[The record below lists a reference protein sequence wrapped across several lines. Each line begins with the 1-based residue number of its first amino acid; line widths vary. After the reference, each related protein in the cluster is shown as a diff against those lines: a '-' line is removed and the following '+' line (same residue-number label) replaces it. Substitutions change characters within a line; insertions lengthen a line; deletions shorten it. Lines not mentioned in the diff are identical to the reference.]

1 LAEIRRALL
10 FVCMISA
17 RAFAQAP
24 PSPTPIPVEPAPATP
39 GEPAPPRDQTPP
51 PSTPPAAPQQPQ
63 PPTSAPVP
71 EGQPL
76 VTHDSRTAA
85 DQRHAA
91 EAICRAHDPACDW
104 IATFS
109 SLEQRSIARVIGER
123 GYVVDPLPW
132 GKQIGH
138 VVVVDEDVF
147 AEKNWLQFFN
157 IFHYRSRPNRVRE
170 ELTIQAGE
178 VWDQTRVEESAR
190 RLHDPLYSSVV
201 ALLPIQTADP
211 AQVDLL
217 VVTRDLWSLRLN
229 TQYTFQEGALTNLA
243 LSISENNFL
252 GTRDVLAVGF
262 TMDQGAIAIG
272 PTFLDKDVLGSHINL
287 NISASEIITRTADKI
302 FDPATNSL
310 VLDTADPAGIEDA
323 HKLHSEGSAATISLS
338 RPLWSLATDWGAG
351 TSASYSNQ
359 IARSFT
365 GVHGD
370 AFELFT
376 DPGSGLPY
384 EFRYQTWSVNA
395 NAVRQWGHAYKQALT
410 LGYTVSDQ
418 RPSLLPSFAQ
428 IDPSLTSQ
436 FIADVFPRT
445 ELISQP
451 YLTYSIYQ
459 PRYRILRNVQTY
471 DLAEDLQ
478 VGPSASATL
487 AQGLSALG
495 GDFTFTRPTLSAG
508 WTFLLGRDGFI
519 TPSAGASMRFEQA
532 APNGWNSIDDS
543 ADVALHVATPNFP
556 RFRVVGYAEL
566 DTEWHNTQNQYYSV
580 GSDSGLRGYNVAEF
594 RSDRDSNARRFIGQ
608 IEMRTT
614 PFALWVLR
622 YGVVA
627 FYEVGGAANTLSTV
641 ALYNDVGAGVR
652 VLVPQ
657 LNRDVFRLDV
667 ALPLQSAADN
677 PAFHP
682 HVIAGFASYF

>member
-1 LAEIRRALL
+1 MRRALL
-10 FVCMISA
+10 IVCMMSA
-17 RAFAQAP
+17 PVFAQAP

-39 GEPAPPRDQTPP
+39 GEPTPPRDQTPP
-51 PSTPPAAPQQPQ
+51 PSTPATQS
-63 PPTSAPVP
+63 PTSAPVP

-85 DQRHAA
+85 EQRHAA

-123 GYVVDPLPW
+123 GYAVDPQPW
-132 GKQIGH
+132 GKTIGH

-201 ALLPIQTADP
+201 ALLPVATSDP
-211 AQVDLL
+211 NQVDLL

-229 TQYTFQEGALTNLA
+229 TQYTFQQGALTNLA
-243 LSISENNFL
+243 LSLSENNFL
-252 GTRDVLAVGF
+252 GTRDVVAVGF

-272 PTFLDKDVLGSHINL
+272 PTFLDKDLFGSHVNL
-287 NISASEIITRTADKI
+287 NVSASEIITRTADKI
-302 FDPATNSL
+302 FDPTTNSL
-310 VLDTADPAGIEDA
+310 VTDTADPAGIEDA
-323 HKLHSEGSAATISLS
+323 HKLHSEGEAASLALS
-338 RPLWSLATDWGAG
+338 RPLWSLATQWGAG

-395 NAVRQWGHAYKQALT
+395 NAVRQWGHDYKQSLT

-418 RPSLLPSFAQ
+418 RPSLLPSFAN
-428 IDPSLTSQ
+428 IDPSITSQ
-436 FIADVFPRT
+436 FVADVFPRT

-451 YLTYSIYQ
+451 YVTYSIYQ

-487 AQGLSALG
+487 AQGLTALG
-495 GDFTFTRPTLSAG
+495 GDFTFTRPTVSAG
-508 WTFLLGRDGFI
+508 WTFLVGRDGFI

-532 APNGWNSIDDS
+532 APNGWNSIDNS
-543 ADVALHVATPNFP
+543 GDVALHVATPNFP

-566 DTEWHNTQNQYYSV
+566 DTEWHNTQNQYYAI
-580 GSDSGLRGYNVAEF
+580 GSDSGLRAYNVAEF
-594 RSDRDSNARRFIGQ
+594 RSARDANARRFIGQ
-608 IEMRTT
+608 LELLTT
-614 PFALWVLR
+614 PVPIWVFR
-622 YGVVA
+622 AGAVA
-627 FYEVGGAANTLSTV
+627 FYEVGGASNTLPTL
-641 ALYNDVGAGVR
+641 ALYNDVGVGLR
-652 VLVPQ
+652 LLVPQ
-657 LNRDVFRLDV
+657 LNRDVFRVDV
-667 ALPLQSAADN
+667 AFPLQSVPDAS
-677 PAFHP
+677 AFVP

>member
-1 LAEIRRALL
+1 VRRALL
-10 FVCMISA
+10 FVCVIGA

-24 PSPTPIPVEPAPATP
+24 PSPTPIPVEPPAQTPP
-39 GEPAPPRDQTPP
+39 GEPTPPRDQTTP
-51 PSTPPAAPQQPQ
+51 PSSGPVTPMPQS
-63 PPTSAPVP
+63 PTSAPTP

-76 VTHDSRTAA
+76 ITHDSRTAA
-85 DQRHAA
+85 EKRHAA
-91 EAICRAHDPACDW
+91 EAICVAHDPTCDW
-104 IATFS
+104 VATFS
-109 SLEQRSIARVIGER
+109 SLEQRSIARVLAER
-123 GYVVDPLPW
+123 GYIVDPLPW
-132 GKQIGH
+132 GKVIGH
-138 VVVVDEDVF
+138 VVVINEDVF

-157 IFHYRSRPNRVRE
+157 IFHYRSRPKRVRE

-201 ALLPIQTADP
+201 ALLPVKTADP
-211 AQVDLL
+211 NQVDLL

-243 LSISENNFL
+243 LSLSENNFL
-252 GTRDVLAVGF
+252 GTRDVVSVGF

-272 PTFLDKDVLGSHINL
+272 PTFLDKDLFGQHLNL
-287 NISASEIITRTADKI
+287 QISASEIITRTADKI
-302 FDPATNSL
+302 FNPATNSL
-310 VLDTADPAGIEDA
+310 QVDTADPAGIEDA
-323 HKLHSEGSAATISLS
+323 HKLHSEGSAASIALS

-351 TSASYSNQ
+351 VSASYTNQ
-359 IARSFT
+359 VARSFT

-384 EFRYQTWSVNA
+384 EFRYETWSINA
-395 NAVRQWGHAYKQALT
+395 NAVRQWGHDYKQSLT

-418 RPSLLPSFAQ
+418 KPSLLPSFAQ
-428 IDPSLTSQ
+428 IDPSITQQ
-436 FIADVFPRT
+436 FEADVFPRT
-445 ELISQP
+445 ELISEP
-451 YLTYSIYQ
+451 YITYSIYQ

-471 DLAEDLQ
+471 ELAEDLQ
-478 VGPSASATL
+478 VGPSVSATL
-487 AQGLSALG
+487 AQGLAPLG

-508 WTFLLGRDGFI
+508 WTFLVGRDGFV
-519 TPSAGASMRFEQA
+519 TPSAGASMRFQQGAE
-532 APNGWNSIDDS
+532 NGWDSIDNS

-566 DTEWHNTQNQYYSV
+566 DTEWHNTQNQYYSI

-594 RSDRDSNARRFIGQ
+594 RSARDANARRFIGQ
-608 IEMRTT
+608 LELRTT

-622 YGVVA
+622 AGAVA
-627 FYEVGGAANTLSTV
+627 FYEVGGASNTLSTLG
-641 ALYNDVGAGVR
+641 LYNDVGVGLR

-657 LNRDVFRLDV
+657 LNRDVFRIDL
-667 ALPLQSAADN
+667 ALPLQSAPDN
-677 PAFHP
+677 PAFGP